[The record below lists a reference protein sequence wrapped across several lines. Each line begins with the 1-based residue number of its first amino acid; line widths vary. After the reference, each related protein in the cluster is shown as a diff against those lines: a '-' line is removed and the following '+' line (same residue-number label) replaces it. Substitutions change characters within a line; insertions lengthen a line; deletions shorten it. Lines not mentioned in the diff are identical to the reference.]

1 MKWKTFLGS
10 KIESYEKKRFLRT
23 YSPLRQTPSYALVQ
37 GPEKNAENE
46 ENTGR
51 VEAKRAALPLVIF
64 RSGYLVLG
72 AAFRVVLVRS
82 FGIQNYENLCREGLF
97 ALTNRLSSE

>member
-1 MKWKTFLGS
+1 MKDQ
-10 KIESYEKKRFLRT
+10 KKRFLRT
-23 YSPLRQTPSYALVQ
+23 HPPLRQTPSYALVQ
-37 GPEKNAENE
+37 GPEKKAENEENEENE

-82 FGIQNYENLCREGLF
+82 FGIQNYENLCRGCL
-97 ALTNRLSSE
+97 R